1 MPVVSLRP
9 VEDGDL
15 PLFFE
20 WQSDEES
27 YRMAAVPT
35 RDAEAFAAHWA
46 RNRSNPENYMST
58 IVADGAV
65 VGNALSWMGDEGR
78 MVGYWIGKPY
88 WGRGIA
94 STALR
99 LYLDDVE
106 QHRPLLASV
115 AEHNAG
121 SRRVLEKAGFQFVAR
136 ELVDDGTQGEG
147 HVVAGVAVGDREDV
161 EVVDL
166 LPPGLEGGER
176 EALALARRVEQ
187 RPHAHEAP
195 GGPRDGHGGDDGEL
209 RA

>member
-1 MPVVSLRP
+1 VLPGGAALTGAAAAPVISLRP

-20 WQSDEES
+20 WQADEES

-46 RNRSNPENYMST
+46 RNRSNPENLMRT
-58 IVADGAV
+58 IVADDVV
-65 VGNALSWMGDEGR
+65 VGNALSWTGDEGR
-78 MVGYWIGKPY
+78 MVGYWIAKAH

-94 STALR
+94 GGALR

-115 AEHNAG
+115 AEHNAA

-136 ELVDDGTQGEG
+136 ELVDDGPQ
-147 HVVAGVAVGDREDV
+147 
-161 EVVDL
+161 
-166 LPPGLEGGER
+166 PGTF
-176 EALALARRVEQ
+176 A
-187 RPHAHEAP
+187 
-195 GGPRDGHGGDDGEL
+195 EL
-209 RA
+209 HFRLG